1 MGNKNITA
9 NIEYKH
15 IIQRCV
21 DTFFIGFIGLMLHN
35 KMFIGFTNLFV
46 WIVLKRMIKKY
57 LNILNKLKLE
67 LVCTSKARPYS
78 SSFCVWG
85 WLVQRTKY
93 SSPQV
98 KTSWIMSLINN
109 T

>member
-15 IIQRCV
+15 IIQRSV

-46 WIVLKRMIKKY
+46 WIVLKRMIMKY

-67 LVCTSKARPYS
+67 LVCTSKLKLYS

-85 WLVQRTKY
+85 WLVERT
-93 SSPQV
+93 
-98 KTSWIMSLINN
+98 
-109 T
+109 

>member
-46 WIVLKRMIKKY
+46 
-57 LNILNKLKLE
+57 
-67 LVCTSKARPYS
+67 
-78 SSFCVWG
+78 
-85 WLVQRTKY
+85 
-93 SSPQV
+93 
-98 KTSWIMSLINN
+98 
-109 T
+109 